1 MITSYE
7 GTRLVLI
14 DPSYEVKNEYEK
26 VAKLIRHNSKQ
37 FPMSVIWF
45 GIQC

>member
-1 MITSYE
+1 MLIASLDQMISSYQ

-26 VAKLIRHNSKQ
+26 VAKLN
-37 FPMSVIWF
+37 
-45 GIQC
+45 